1 MSKNLRLSFLTALGI
16 VSTGLVM
23 AQADPYAYAITDV
36 SPDGQKW
43 LALRKIN
50 LSTGEYGREL
60 FNGSSKDVLSYD
72 AITSRPTKA
81 MLQTNVL
88 GELKDAAFG
97 NSVAALAF
105 DKANNRLYY
114 TPMLLDQLRYID
126 LNTMKVYYLNSEKMT
141 GATTYP
147 SDQSNIITRMVI
159 AADGY
164 GYAISNDGNNVVRF
178 STDGSFEVKNLG
190 PITDDMQADNIS
202 VHNSCTSYGGD
213 IVADNAGNLFV
224 FSARQHVFKVDIKTM
239 RSVHLGR
246 IEGLPAEF
254 SVNGAAVD
262 ANNNIVLSSAT
273 YNKAIYKMDYKT
285 LVAAPVEGG
294 AAGWFTSDMANG
306 NLLQTAASKPPVFV
320 KGDVNVLQVDAA
332 GTDGKISLYPNP
344 AVDQFTL
351 KLNVPE
357 GRYSVKI
364 QDAVGRNLKQTT
376 LNVAGK
382 GQVENIALPPSARK
396 SGVYMVTVFNADLQ
410 AVYNQKLVVQ

>member
-16 VSTGLVM
+16 ISTGLVM
-23 AQADPYAYAITDV
+23 AQADPYAYAITDA

-43 LALRKIN
+43 LTLRKVN

-105 DKANNRLYY
+105 DKANNRLYF

-126 LNTMKVYYLNSEKMT
+126 LNTMKVYYLNNEKMT

-178 STDGSFEVKNLG
+178 STDGGFEVKNLG

-213 IVADNAGNLFV
+213 IVADNAGNLFI

-262 ANNNIVLSSAT
+262 ADNYIVLSSAT

-285 LVAAPVEGG
+285 LVAAPVDGG
-294 AAGWFTSDMANG
+294 AAAWFTSDMANG

-320 KGDVNVLQVDAA
+320 KADVNVLQVDAA

-396 SGVYMVTVFNADLQ
+396 SGVYMVTVLNADLQ